1 MVMVPKNISIWLN
14 PFGTPFGG
22 PDAPKVPK
30 MEKQHDTVLKPYYM
44 ENSMDIMPFD
54 IPNFEN

>member
-1 MVMVPKNISIWLN
+1 MIKPLWA
-14 PFGTPFGG
+14 PFGG

-30 MEKQHDTVLKPYYM
+30 MEKQRDTVLKPYYV
-44 ENSMDIMPFD
+44 EKSMDIMPID